1 MKFFPNTE
9 MELQGI
15 SITLQWLAEQ
25 AIAFGLPEEHLTVTN
40 SRQKLDKVVR
50 DYRKAAEQAEKLG
63 YSSLPVALKALGQM
77 KNRQDDIS
85 YLPEVFHTFPLIWV
99 RGKVDSKPGKKEDGF
114 KPMTP
119 NNARRKYRVI
129 QPLIIEAWQLA
140 ERREEAEQIHD
151 SMVKEYLS
159 VCADD
164 FEDLLYRYIYDLEEV
179 TLEQE
184 FAQLLP
190 ATPEEIES
198 TYKFMMDPNRIYG
211 VVPKEE
217 FNEQEEQWAKRGRC
231 VK

>member
-1 MKFFPNTE
+1 
-9 MELQGI
+9 MELQSANVTLNWLKETAI
-15 SITLQWLAEQ
+15 S
-25 AIAFGLPEEHLTVTN
+25 FGLPEEGISVTN
-40 SRQKLDKVVR
+40 SRQKLDKIIR
-50 DYRKAAEQAEKLG
+50 DHRKAAEQAESLG
-63 YSSLPVALKALGQM
+63 YSSLPMALKALGQL

-85 YLPEVFHTFPLIWV
+85 YLPEIFHTFPLIWA

-119 NNARRKYRVI
+119 SNARRKYKVL

-151 SMVKEYLS
+151 SMIREYLS
-159 VCADD
+159 VSSED
-164 FEDLLYRYIYDLEEV
+164 FEHLLYRYIYDLEEV

-190 ATPEEIES
+190 ATAEEVEN
-198 TYKFMMDPNRIYG
+198 TYKMMMDPNRIYG

-217 FNEQEEQWAKRGRC
+217 FEQMQKEEK
-231 VK
+231 

>member
-1 MKFFPNTE
+1 MNPNPYFSNTMKDINAITPLLEGVVNHG
-9 MELQGI
+9 LDLGVSAKGI
-15 SITLQWLAEQ
+15 NLSNAW
-25 AIAFGLPEEHLTVTN
+25 
-40 SRQKLDKVVR
+40 SRCDRVLR
-50 DYRKAAEQAEKLG
+50 DYKEAKETAKELG
-63 YSSLPVALKALGQM
+63 YTSLSVALKALGQI

-85 YLPEVFHTFPLIWV
+85 YLPEIFHTFPIIWV

-119 NNARRKYRVI
+119 SNARRKYRVI

-151 SMVKEYLS
+151 SMIKEYLS

-184 FAQLLP
+184 FAQLVP
-190 ATPEEIES
+190 ATAEEIES

-217 FNEQEEQWAKRGRC
+217 FNEQEGE
-231 VK
+231 